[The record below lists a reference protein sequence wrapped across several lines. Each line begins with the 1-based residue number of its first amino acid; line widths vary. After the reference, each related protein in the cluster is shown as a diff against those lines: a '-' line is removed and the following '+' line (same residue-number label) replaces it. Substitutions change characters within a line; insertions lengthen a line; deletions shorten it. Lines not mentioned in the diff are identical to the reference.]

1 VHTRSS
7 DYKGTVVAADLEE
20 LITRVPSRSMR
31 SLAQEMSIC
40 GSAVKTMVSE
50 DLSYKSYAMRRVQ
63 FMSETSK
70 RTQARLK
77 EILSE
82 VWEKVVWP
90 PISPDAT
97 I

>member
-7 DYKGTVVAADLEE
+7 DYKE

-50 DLSYKSYAMRRVQ
+50 DFSYKSNAMRRVQ

-77 EILSE
+77 KILSE
-82 VWEKVVWP
+82 VWEKVV
-90 PISPDAT
+90 
-97 I
+97 